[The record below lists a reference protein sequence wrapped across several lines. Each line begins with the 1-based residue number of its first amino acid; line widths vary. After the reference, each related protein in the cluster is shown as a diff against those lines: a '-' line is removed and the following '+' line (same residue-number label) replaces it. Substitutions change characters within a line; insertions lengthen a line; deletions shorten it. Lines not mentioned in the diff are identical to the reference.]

1 MSEEQFKKSSNTEL
15 SQAESDICET
25 HSSNHPSRVESCS
38 PTGGVPMK
46 KSRPDHLSTPVVP
59 PSPPKTVSLDQLAL
73 AAKDFYR
80 MSLAHEIT
88 MDSDFKLEP
97 SNKDEEGLL
106 QKVKETMHA
115 AFWDLQRQKLE
126 ADPPDYSS
134 ALELLKEIKSSLV
147 DMILPYQ
154 SSLRA
159 QINDKLDVAAAEA
172 QIAET
177 GRFDLASYATPII
190 DIMATWCAPARDA
203 DVARLRDITDSVDF
217 LKRVFEILEQM
228 HMDLANFTI
237 EKMRPYIRQHAAVYE
252 REKFDQCLEA
262 QKKAGVDGLSRTRQ
276 WLQEAFE
283 KLCANT
289 TTSPVLSS
297 PCSSNAPSPFAPAG
311 FGSPTTPAVSHPAPP
326 PPTPN
331 NILREAYL
339 NLLTWDAENEFPE
352 TMLVDAGRF
361 EDLSDCLTRTVTL
374 ASVILTVCNTVAH
387 NYTVCL
393 PSGQNSL
400 PAGSITRL
408 KETVSNDVRG
418 IFDST
423 SARKLSNLIDLVTAR
438 VLAIVGHWRHRLR
451 KDASTSLE
459 DADRQWAALPN
470 CDLPVELQDQLVKQV
485 TAVLNGEHPVYN
497 LMCRNAIPAK
507 LLKDLA
513 FEMAKPLD
521 LLFRA
526 SFATGCLPS
535 DWKTAT
541 TTPLFKKGSRASANN
556 YRPASVSSI
565 CCKIMEKII
574 KKALMQF
581 LEQNPLLSDAQHSFC
596 SGRSCLTKLLFSL
609 ERWTKAR
616 DEGKMVHAIYIYF
629 QKAFNSVPHQHLL
642 YKLRSIGRCQRVQV
656 GRQQPSDVTGVR
668 GVLPGSVLGPT
679 VFLVFTNDCVRDLG
693 CDVLLFTGDIK
704 RWKVLENSAD
714 EDHLQLTLNKL
725 EDWALDFLRNALSA
739 RPPDPLTLPS
749 GFGALSESGGPTGG
763 TSKAVPSC
771 DRLVAGG
778 ALRKTPFSAVSAPEG
793 DAQIDLSR
801 TYDLSIIA
809 SRLMPLVAH
818 NRHVFGPHY
827 AEIIQ
832 GLLLQNQSRGD
843 LAVAPT

>member
-1 MSEEQFKKSSNTEL
+1 
-15 SQAESDICET
+15 
-25 HSSNHPSRVESCS
+25 
-38 PTGGVPMK
+38 
-46 KSRPDHLSTPVVP
+46 
-59 PSPPKTVSLDQLAL
+59 
-73 AAKDFYR
+73 

-497 LMCRNAIPAK
+497 LM
-507 LLKDLA
+507 
-513 FEMAKPLD
+513 
-521 LLFRA
+521 
-526 SFATGCLPS
+526 
-535 DWKTAT
+535 
-541 TTPLFKKGSRASANN
+541 
-556 YRPASVSSI
+556 
-565 CCKIMEKII
+565 
-574 KKALMQF
+574 
-581 LEQNPLLSDAQHSFC
+581 
-596 SGRSCLTKLLFSL
+596 
-609 ERWTKAR
+609 
-616 DEGKMVHAIYIYF
+616 
-629 QKAFNSVPHQHLL
+629 FN
-642 YKLRSIGRCQRVQV
+642 R
-656 GRQQPSDVTGVR
+656 
-668 GVLPGSVLGPT
+668 
-679 VFLVFTNDCVRDLG
+679 
-693 CDVLLFTGDIK
+693 
-704 RWKVLENSAD
+704 
-714 EDHLQLTLNKL
+714 
-725 EDWALDFLRNALSA
+725 ALDFLRNALSA